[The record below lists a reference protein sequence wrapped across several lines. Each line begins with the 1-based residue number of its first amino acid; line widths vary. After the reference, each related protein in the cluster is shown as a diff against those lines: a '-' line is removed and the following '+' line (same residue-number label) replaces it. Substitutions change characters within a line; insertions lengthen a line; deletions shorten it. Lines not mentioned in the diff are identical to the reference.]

1 MATQKSSIPMERPIA
16 GMTDCSAVLPAAATS
31 IAAYRSRKCDVVSAE
46 VPTPREPAICDAA
59 APDEPERRAFSGLVS
74 ATRQR
79 CEQQQSDD
87 VGDLDHRVHGRPG
100 GVLVRIADGVAG
112 HRGLVRLGT
121 LATVIAVLDI
131 FLGIV
136 PGAAPAG
143 HRNGDEQAGDD
154 HAEQQSADGGETI
167 L

>member
-87 VGDLDHRVHGRPG
+87 VGDLDHRVDGRAG
-100 GVLVRIADGVAG
+100 GVLVGIAARVAG
-112 HRGLVRLGT
+112 HRGFMRFR
-121 LATVIAVLDI
+121 AFAAVIAVLDI
-131 FLGIV
+131 LLGIV
-136 PGAAPAG
+136 PGAAARG
-143 HRNGDEQAGDD
+143 HRDGDE
-154 HAEQQSADGGETI
+154 
-167 L
+167 